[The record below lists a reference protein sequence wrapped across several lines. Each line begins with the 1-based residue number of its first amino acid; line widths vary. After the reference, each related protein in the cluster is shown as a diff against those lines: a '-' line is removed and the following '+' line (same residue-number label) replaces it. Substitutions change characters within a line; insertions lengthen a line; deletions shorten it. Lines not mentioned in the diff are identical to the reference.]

1 MEQNDFLKMLE
12 TRKSKKHFMTHN
24 SIEPLSVDAES
35 SRIETVLGENGRNLS
50 GYAHGGLLMAMAD
63 CAAGLA
69 AKADGRQYVTQNIS
83 MSFISNIKE
92 GRIFADGK
100 VLHRGRTVVVVRV
113 TVSDEN
119 GRLMADATLNMFC
132 VGN

>member
-1 MEQNDFLKMLE
+1 MEQNDFRQMME
-12 TRKSKKHFMTHN
+12 TCKIKKHFMTHN
-24 SIEPLSVDAES
+24 AIEPLSVDADS
-35 SRIETVLGENGRNLS
+35 SQIVTVLDDNGRNLS

-83 MSFISNIKE
+83 MSFISNIKG

-100 VLHRGRTVVVVRV
+100 VLHRGRTVAVVRV

-119 GRLMADATLNMFC
+119 GTLMADATLNMFC
-132 VGN
+132 VG

>member
-1 MEQNDFLKMLE
+1 MEQSDFHQMLE
-12 TRKSKKHFMTHN
+12 TRKMKNHFMTHN
-24 SIEPLSVDAES
+24 EIEPLSVGPDN
-35 SRIETVLGENGRNLS
+35 SRVGTVLGENSRNLS

-92 GRIFADGK
+92 GRIFAEGK

-113 TVSDEN
+113 TVSDES
-119 GRLMADATLNMFC
+119 GTLMADATLNMFC
-132 VGN
+132 IG